1 MSIID
6 SRSES
11 LPKPKPKPKPG
22 EKGLRYNDSNQ
33 PLFESVMDRS
43 LTDYANNKSND

>member
-1 MSIID
+1 MD

-22 EKGLRYNDSNQ
+22 EEGLQSDDFNQ
-33 PLFESVMDRS
+33 HLFESVMDRS
-43 LTDYANNKSND
+43 STDYANNKSND